1 MNIVII
7 TGMELTLSGDAG
19 EIKVPFHTT
28 TDPKEFIIINPSLQ
42 K

>member
-19 EIKVPFHTT
+19 EIKVPLHTT